1 MEKYMLNDIAGY
13 EEEKK
18 ELAQIIAM
26 FRNFKEYQQKGV
38 YLSKG
43 LIISG
48 SPGVGKTLFARV
60 LSNEIDAPF
69 FYIDGAEY
77 SGVRGVRKL
86 KAVFRMAHK
95 KSPSIVF
102 IDELNAFVGGYDYRS
117 DNTKRNLSA
126 LLKLIDGIKNNVG
139 VFVIGATS
147 DKDDL
152 DEAIVRSGR
161 MDKHICLDS
170 PNFPSRRA
178 ILDYYLSSVTF
189 DTSMINKKLIA
200 EKTQGFNGA
209 DIKTLVNE
217 TMLACIYQKTQPT
230 DDLFIQHI
238 HRIEEKDINRAQCI
252 RNLSLLACHDIG
264 HMIVSHTLL
273 KQYDDISLEYESE
286 KSGNTSIASLF
297 STNDYDDDD
306 DDDNDTDCSNSFD
319 SLQVLTDKV
328 CVLLGGGAAEEVML
342 GEKYMTSASDLEK
355 AVKIIDAAFQSGLM
369 GFEYTN
375 HNTYY
380 YVEVSQ
386 RLLSK
391 MENKRVE
398 ILNQQY
404 QRAKEILTSNRE
416 KFMKLHGALIQKKE
430 LTKSEIAEIVKS

>member
-1 MEKYMLNDIAGY
+1 MEKYMLTDIAGY
-13 EEEKK
+13 EEEKE

-26 FRNFKEYQQKGV
+26 FRDFKEYQQKGV

-60 LSNEIDAPF
+60 LANEINAPF

-86 KAVFRMAHK
+86 KAVFRTAHK
-95 KSPSIVF
+95 KSPSVIF

-126 LLKLIDGIKNNVG
+126 LLKLIDGIKNNAG
-139 VFVIGATS
+139 VFVIGASS

-170 PNFPSRRA
+170 PSHQSRRA
-178 ILDYYLSSVTF
+178 ILDYYLSNVTF
-189 DTSMINKKLIA
+189 DTSTINKKLIA

-217 TMLACIYQKTQPT
+217 TMLECIYKKTPPT
-230 DDLFIQHI
+230 DDLFMQHI
-238 HRIEEKDINRAQCI
+238 HRIEEKDINREQCN
-252 RNLSLLACHDIG
+252 RDLALLACHDIG
-264 HMIVSHTLL
+264 HMIVSHALL
-273 KQYDDISLEYESE
+273 KQYDDISLEYESD
-286 KSGNTSIASLF
+286 KSGNTSIVSLF
-297 STNDYDDDD
+297 SANDYDDDD
-306 DDDNDTDCSNSFD
+306 DDDDTDYSNSFD
-319 SLQVLTDKV
+319 SLKVLLDKI
-328 CVLLGGGAAEEVML
+328 CVLLGGSAAEEVLL
-342 GEKYMTSASDLEK
+342 GEKYMTSYNDIEK
-355 AVKIIDAAFQSGLM
+355 AVKLIDVAFQNGLM

-391 MENKRVE
+391 MVNKRVE
-398 ILNQQY
+398 ILTEQY
-404 QRAKEILTSNRE
+404 QRAKDIVTKNQE
-416 KFMKLHGALIQKKE
+416 KLMRIQDALVQKKS
-430 LTKSEIAEIVKS
+430 LSKTEIFEFIK